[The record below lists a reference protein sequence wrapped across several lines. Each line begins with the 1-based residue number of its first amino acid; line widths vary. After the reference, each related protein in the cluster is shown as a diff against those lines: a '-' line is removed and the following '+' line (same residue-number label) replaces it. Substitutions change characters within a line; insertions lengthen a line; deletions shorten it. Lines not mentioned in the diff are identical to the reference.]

1 MYSYTTRRAPQVTFA
16 KHPVKAISIYQQM
29 NWQAGGQLKGAYT
42 PVTYVPG

>member
-29 NWQAGGQLKGAYT
+29 NFAGGQLKGAYT